1 MIPEGT
7 PGKYTL
13 FATRG
18 GKLAFR
24 ESRTTR
30 AAAETLRAQLE
41 KAGYEVQIVEG
52 LRQDLDKQS

>member
-18 GKLAFR
+18 GKLAR
-24 ESRTTR
+24 TESRATR
-30 AAAETLRAQLE
+30 TAAEALRREWE
-41 KAGYEVQIVEG
+41 KAGYEVQIIEG
-52 LRQDLDKQS
+52 VLRDRTDE